1 MKLLRK
7 ILHLDDEGAKTR
19 ALEADR
25 EIQEARESLKSKLD
39 EIEQRAQQQSLHAMI
54 KRNDPLFV
62 QWGGA
67 MDILRGRE

>member
-19 ALEADR
+19 ALEAER
-25 EIQEARESLKSKLD
+25 EIKEKRAEYESKLA
-39 EIEQRAQQQSLHAMI
+39 EIELRAQQQSLHTMI
-54 KRNDPLFV
+54 RRNDPLFS